1 MKLTK
6 LSIIKITNAVY
17 IGNVECHVLYK
28 LECFSS
34 FSKSLYS
41 DIVKNHKTKLG
52 HVSATA
58 LNCLSVTTLN
68 IVKYSNLRR
77 LQQKYTQLQTPEE
90 ITFTTASF
98 PRVLAPL

>member
-1 MKLTK
+1 MTLTGEP
-6 LSIIKITNAVY
+6 SIIKITDADY
-17 IGNVECHVLYK
+17 IGNVECHVLYR

-34 FSKSLYS
+34 LSKSLYS

-68 IVKYSNLRR
+68 IFKYS
-77 LQQKYTQLQTPEE
+77 KFKKTPTK
-90 ITFTTASF
+90 IYPIANS
-98 PRVLAPL
+98 